1 MYLQQMINHI
11 QSYTSNI
18 SPNDSPHSHQQKMN
32 TRFPANIWIEYPGYK
47 TQGNICDFRV
57 MFSSSVISYRAISHN
72 EIINELY
79 TSVKLNPNYFSDYY
93 NFIIDIANNW
103 EHINL
108 ANHSNISFINFTKE
122 EIIEIICYISCQE
135 EINYPSGNGFDG
147 YRRPFYSYLEGI
159 NAASPNPSISINQTI
174 SRCNAKRRFLPFVSN
189 AIIPYSQI

>member
-122 EIIEIICYISCQE
+122 EIIEI
-135 EINYPSGNGFDG
+135 
-147 YRRPFYSYLEGI
+147 YRLAE
-159 NAASPNPSISINQTI
+159 
-174 SRCNAKRRFLPFVSN
+174 
-189 AIIPYSQI
+189 